1 MLGFKIDPQSPL
13 SLAEQIVQGIR
24 LRIDDRLL
32 RHGMRL
38 PPIRGM
44 AQALGVSR
52 FTVVEAYDRLV
63 ASGLVSSR
71 RGSGFY
77 VHAATLPGRPGRAA
91 KAARSEAPVEVERV
105 IERAFD
111 NAGVMRE
118 ALSDDP
124 AQLKVGAGWLPAGW
138 LDQDGLRRRLRAL
151 AGRDDL
157 RLDSYGEPQG
167 YLPLRRQLQIRLDA
181 LGIAAPPAQL
191 LLTSGATQGLDIV
204 ARTLLR
210 PGDCALVDDPGY
222 WNLFASLRL
231 LGVRLIGVPRGV
243 DGPDVGALEALLA
256 EHRPRL
262 FITHSVLHNPTSGNL
277 ATTVAHRVLQL
288 AAKHDLLVV
297 EDDTYADYHPGH
309 ATRLAGLDGL
319 DRVIYVGS
327 FSKTLSANLR
337 VGFLAARPDLLRTFT
352 DVKLFSAVS
361 SSEFAE
367 RLIHEMLI
375 EGHYRKFIERLRGR
389 LGVAMEDALRQLEG
403 AGFAVFTE
411 PRGGMFLWAAQPDGD
426 ATALVRRA
434 AAHGI
439 VLAPGH
445 LFRPQLQATP
455 FLRFNAAY
463 MGEPRFADFLRRLG

>member
-1 MLGFKIDPQSPL
+1 MLGIKIDPQSPQ
-13 SLAEQIVQGIR
+13 SLAEQIVRGVR

-44 AQALGVSR
+44 AESLGVSR

-63 ASGLVSSR
+63 ASGLVTSR

-77 VHAATLPGRPGRAA
+77 VHAASLPGRRPA
-91 KAARSEAPVEVERV
+91 KAGRLDAPVEVERV

-118 ALSDDP
+118 ALADDP
-124 AQLKVGAGWLPAGW
+124 AQLKVGAGWLPAAW

-157 RLDSYGEPQG
+157 RLDAYGEPQG

-181 LGIAAPPAQL
+181 LGIAAPPAQI
-191 LLTSGATQGLDIV
+191 LLTSGATQALDIV

-231 LGVRLIGVPRGV
+231 LGVRLVGVPRTV
-243 DGPDVGALEALLA
+243 DGPDVAALEALLI
-256 EHRPRL
+256 EHRPKV

-288 AAKHDLLVV
+288 AARHDLLVV
-297 EDDTYADYHPGH
+297 EDDAYADYHPGH

-327 FSKTLSANLR
+327 FSKTLSPNLR

-367 RLIHEMLI
+367 RVIHEMLI
-375 EGHYRKFIERLRGR
+375 EGHYRKFMERLRGR
-389 LGVAMEDALRQLEG
+389 LATAMEGALRQLEG
-403 AGFAVFTE
+403 AGFTIYAE
-411 PRGGMFLWAAQPDGD
+411 PRGGMFLWAAQAGRD
-426 ATALVRRA
+426 ATELARRA
-434 AAHGI
+434 AANGI

-455 FLRFNAAY
+455 FLRFNVAY
-463 MGEPRFADFLRRLG
+463 FDDPRLARLLAEP